1 MTYTCVGL
9 KKTTSLCFVTLGT
22 SYRKP
27 AGSRGFHGE
36 DLPLVDGVGNQVK
49 TEMRKSLGELPGHI
63 FAFGNHMVGAT
74 KHPSLGM
81 LAQSCLGKPGWWQFL
96 VDQKIT
102 SLDRKDKGAVT
113 GWVG

>member
-1 MTYTCVGL
+1 MIYTCVGL
-9 KKTTSLCFVTLGT
+9 KKTTSLCFVTLGS

-27 AGSRGFHGE
+27 PGSRVFYGE
-36 DLPLVDGVGNQVK
+36 ELPLVDGVGNPVK
-49 TEMRKSLGELPGHI
+49 TDMRKSLGELPGHI
-63 FAFGNHMVGAT
+63 FAFGNHMAGAT

-102 SLDRKDKGAVT
+102 SLDRKDKGA
-113 GWVG
+113 GKG